1 MYDKET
7 GRPRG
12 FGFVYFSKEEEASSA
27 KEAMDGKV
35 REKSCFFFFGTHCL
49 VWYWLEL

>member
-35 REKSCFFFFGTHCL
+35 REKSLFVL
-49 VWYWLEL
+49 WYWLEL